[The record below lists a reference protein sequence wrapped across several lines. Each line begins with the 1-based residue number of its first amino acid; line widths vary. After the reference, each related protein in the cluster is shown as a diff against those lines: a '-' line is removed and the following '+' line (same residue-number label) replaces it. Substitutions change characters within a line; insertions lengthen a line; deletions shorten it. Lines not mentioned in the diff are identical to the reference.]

1 MLSARATRILR
12 LTGGT
17 LLSAL
22 TLFACGPESYDPPAE
37 TAHEAAIRKTLSDL
51 LRASR
56 YQELDTRA
64 NGLQLNYEQGDLTDI
79 ALLHVY
85 RAFYD
90 TDPGL
95 ESNYARWMAVYP
107 NSYAARVAHGIYLR
121 RRAYD
126 ARGCDYIENTTQ
138 RQIAAMESLLGKAM
152 EEYQRSVSLTAKPI
166 LSYHA
171 ILGVAMLEGDAEA
184 TRAMLESGCRIDSR
198 NYIVRYKYFATLQ
211 TRWGGSLQQMIR
223 FRDQAK
229 QAGLTPRQLDSFDRL
244 IETERAWLAQNRGQ

>member
-12 LTGGT
+12 LTAGT

-37 TAHEAAIRKTLSDL
+37 TAHEATVRKTLSDL

-56 YQELDTRA
+56 YQELDSKA
-64 NGLQLNYEQGDLTDI
+64 NGLQLNYEQG
-79 ALLHVY
+79 
-85 RAFYD
+85 
-90 TDPGL
+90 
-95 ESNYARWMAVYP
+95 
-107 NSYAARVAHGIYLR
+107 
-121 RRAYD
+121 
-126 ARGCDYIENTTQ
+126 ARGCDYLENTTQ
-138 RQIAAMESLLGKAM
+138 RQIAAMESLLGKAT

-211 TRWGGSLQQMIR
+211 TRWGRQSPANDTLPGPG
-223 FRDQAK
+223 K
-229 QAGLTPRQLDSFDRL
+229 AGWTYAAATRL
-244 IETERAWLAQNRGQ
+244 F